1 MGFSVILRRIWW
13 SKMSKVFFAWGNNS
27 VCCIWISCSSWLT
40 VRFSAFQCFQ
50 IQWSVGL
57 LVLSRAQGA
66 KELELVAVFIWAAE
80 HLKAGS
86 RGEPAVDWNG
96 TGGYSQGSIS
106 LSLSTTFSHFSESAF
121 FSLRPDT
128 FFILVNMGW
137 ICSQPNFFNIQS
149 GEILHRLFKSVRI
162 LHIGQN
168 CKVEA
173 EFNSPNMKSD
183 WVNVQKWMILWV
195 TIPFSDQFF
204 STLLP
209 ENIFGPPVRPISVSF
224 V

>member
-1 MGFSVILRRIWW
+1 MGFSVILRQIWW
-13 SKMSKVFFAWGNNS
+13 GRRSKVFFAWGNNS

-57 LVLSRAQGA
+57 LVPSRVQGA
-66 KELELVAVFIWAAE
+66 KELELVAFFIWAAE
-80 HLKAGS
+80 HLRLPWRTSSGLERNWRIFA
-86 RGEPAVDWNG
+86 R
-96 TGGYSQGSIS
+96 IH

-173 EFNSPNMKSD
+173 EFNSPNMK
-183 WVNVQKWMILWV
+183 KWL
-195 TIPFSDQFF
+195 
-204 STLLP
+204 
-209 ENIFGPPVRPISVSF
+209 N
-224 V
+224 

>member
-1 MGFSVILRRIWW
+1 MFSNSMVSWFVGSLQSPGCKRVGIGCIFYLSSGAFEGWVPWSTSSGLERNWRI
-13 SKMSKVFFAWGNNS
+13 FAR
-27 VCCIWISCSSWLT
+27 I
-40 VRFSAFQCFQ
+40 
-50 IQWSVGL
+50 
-57 LVLSRAQGA
+57 
-66 KELELVAVFIWAAE
+66 
-80 HLKAGS
+80 H
-86 RGEPAVDWNG
+86 
-96 TGGYSQGSIS
+96 

-183 WVNVQKWMILWV
+183 WINVQKWMILWV

-204 STLLP
+204 FNPSPWKHFRTP
-209 ENIFGPPVRPISVSF
+209 S
-224 V
+224 

>member
-1 MGFSVILRRIWW
+1 MFSNSMVSWFVGSLQSPGCKRVEIGCIFLSEQRSIWGHLR
-13 SKMSKVFFAWGNNS
+13 
-27 VCCIWISCSSWLT
+27 
-40 VRFSAFQCFQ
+40 AFE
-50 IQWSVGL
+50 G
-57 LVLSRAQGA
+57 
-66 KELELVAVFIWAAE
+66 
-80 HLKAGS
+80 
-86 RGEPAVDWNG
+86 
-96 TGGYSQGSIS
+96 
-106 LSLSTTFSHFSESAF
+106 
-121 FSLRPDT
+121 RPDT

-173 EFNSPNMKSD
+173 ELNSPNMKSD
-183 WVNVQKWMILWV
+183 WINVQKWMILWV

-209 ENIFGPPVRPISVSF
+209 ENIFGPPVRSISVS
-224 V
+224 VV

>member
-1 MGFSVILRRIWW
+1 MFSLHEVKQCLLHLDIMQFLI
-13 SKMSKVFFAWGNNS
+13 N
-27 VCCIWISCSSWLT
+27 CS
-40 VRFSAFQCFQ
+40 FQCISMFSNSMVS
-50 IQWSVGL
+50 WFVGSL
-57 LVLSRAQGA
+57 QSPGCKRVGIGCIFYLSSGA
-66 KELELVAVFIWAAE
+66 FE
-80 HLKAGS
+80 GS
-86 RGEPAVDWNG
+86 RGEPAVNWNG

-106 LSLSTTFSHFSESAF
+106 LSQPHFLTFLSQHF

-183 WVNVQKWMILWV
+183 
-195 TIPFSDQFF
+195 
-204 STLLP
+204 
-209 ENIFGPPVRPISVSF
+209 
-224 V
+224 

>member
-1 MGFSVILRRIWW
+1 MGFSVILRQIWW
-13 SKMSKVFFAWGNNS
+13 SRMSKVFFAWGNNR
-27 VCCIWISCSSWLT
+27 VCFISISCSSWLT

-57 LVLSRAQGA
+57 LVLSRVQGA

-80 HLKAGS
+80 HLRAHVENQQWIGT
-86 RGEPAVDWNG
+86 EPED
-96 TGGYSQGSIS
+96 IRKDPS
-106 LSLSTTFSHFSESAF
+106 LSLLTTFSHFSESAF
-121 FSLRPDT
+121 FSWRPDT

>member
-1 MGFSVILRRIWW
+1 MVSKFINDRGAAKTRRYKFLLMMGFSVILRRIWW

-80 HLKAGS
+80 HLRAGS

-106 LSLSTTFSHFSESAF
+106 LSLNHI
-121 FSLRPDT
+121 FSLFWVSI
-128 FFILVNMGW
+128 FF
-137 ICSQPNFFNIQS
+137 FAA
-149 GEILHRLFKSVRI
+149 R
-162 LHIGQN
+162 HIFHP
-168 CKVEA
+168 CKHGV
-173 EFNSPNMKSD
+173 D
-183 WVNVQKWMILWV
+183 LL
-195 TIPFSDQFF
+195 
-204 STLLP
+204 STKFLQYS
-209 ENIFGPPVRPISVSF
+209 IRRDSA
-224 V
+224 